1 MIQSKLFVSGII
13 ATVLFVSV
21 APAHAGRTNM
31 SNGSGTNTSNGTGT
45 NTSNGSG
52 TNNSNGSG
60 TNNSNA
66 TGHKAQI
73 LIEAREIAKSLRT
86 AKGSSNEAEL
96 QKAVERAIAFLENVK
111 NPRRSQ
117 FSRNQNSNRAW

>member
-1 MIQSKLFVSGII
+1 MIPSKLFVSGIV
-13 ATVLFVSV
+13 ATVLLVSV

-52 TNNSNGSG
+52 TNTSNGSG

-73 LIEAREIAKSLRT
+73 LIEAREIRESLRA
-86 AKGSSNEAEL
+86 AKGSGNQAEL
-96 QKAVERAIAFLENVK
+96 QKAVERAIAFLENAK

-117 FSRNQNSNRAW
+117 FSRNPNSIRAW

>member
-1 MIQSKLFVSGII
+1 MRSKLFVSGII

-45 NTSNGSG
+45 NTSNNSG
-52 TNNSNGSG
+52 GNTSNGSG

-66 TGHKAQI
+66 SGYKAQI
-73 LIEAREIAKSLRT
+73 VIQAKEIAESLRS
-86 AKGSSNEAEL
+86 AKGSSNQTEL
-96 QKAVERAIAFLENVK
+96 DKAIERAIAFLENVK
-111 NPRRSQ
+111 NPRKSQ
-117 FSRNQNSNRAW
+117 FSRDSNRGRHAW

>member
-1 MIQSKLFVSGII
+1 MLRSKLFVSGII

-45 NTSNGSG
+45 NTSNNTGG
-52 TNNSNGSG
+52 NTSNGSG

-73 LIEAREIAKSLRT
+73 LIQAREIAESLRA
-86 AKGSSNEAEL
+86 AKGRSNQAEL
-96 QKAVERAIAFLENVK
+96 QKAIERAIAFLENVK

-117 FSRNQNSNRAW
+117 FSRNLNSGRAW

>member
-1 MIQSKLFVSGII
+1 MIQSKLFMSGII

-21 APAHAGRTNM
+21 APAHAGYNM
-31 SNGSGTNTSNGTGT
+31 SNGSGGNTSNNTGG
-45 NTSNGSG
+45 NTSNNTGG
-52 TNNSNGSG
+52 NTSNGSG

-73 LIEAREIAKSLRT
+73 LIEAREIAEGLRT
-86 AKGSSNEAEL
+86 AKGSGNQTEL

-117 FSRNQNSNRAW
+117 FSRNRNNSRAW

>member
-1 MIQSKLFVSGII
+1 MIQSKLFVSGIV

-21 APAHAGRTNM
+21 APAYAGNM

-52 TNNSNGSG
+52 TNTSNGSG

-73 LIEAREIAKSLRT
+73 LIEAGEIAENLRA
-86 AKGSSNEAEL
+86 AKGSGKEAE
-96 QKAVERAIAFLENVK
+96 AVERAIAFLENVK
-111 NPRRSQ
+111 NPL
-117 FSRNQNSNRAW
+117 SRNSNSRRTW